1 MRESS
6 NVFETKGER
15 EAARMEGGRVR
26 EGGEWGEKGR
36 EGEIAST
43 TNQDKSFSIKL
54 RESN

>member
-15 EAARMEGGRVR
+15 EAARKEGGRVR
-26 EGGEWGEKGR
+26 EGGEGGEKGR